1 MKKLTLVSLI
11 LILLSN
17 VVLAQ
22 HFQKFTAKAIV
33 LAVEDEVTEEE
44 ESSIDSTT
52 FERDV
57 QMVKVRVTS
66 GKYKGQ
72 TLLIQNEV
80 SSSFLSNVDAKV
92 NDKLII
98 DIIEEEGYYQS
109 AHISDYQRDWY
120 VYLLVAV
127 FMLVLIELAHY
138 DGLRAIG
145 SLVVTLILIYKV
157 LLPLLIQGYNPVLLT
172 GGIAVVVA
180 FLVMLFKYK
189 ASSETWSA
197 IAGTIVGIAAATGL
211 TLLGGKW
218 INLTGLSADE
228 VGVLSI
234 LINGE
239 LDFTGLLAAGII
251 IGSLGAVMTTA
262 MSVASTMKGIKDQN
276 PQIHFKEL
284 FAVGIH
290 KGRELAG
297 AMSSTL
303 IMAYI
308 GISLPLLLL
317 FEANQESFLKIINMD
332 IIVGEIVRAI
342 AGSIGL
348 MIAIPITALVM
359 ALIEGSFVERD
370 YYIEE

>member
-145 SLVVTLILIYKV
+145 SLVVTLVLIYKV

-284 FAVGIH
+284 FALGIN
-290 KGRELAG
+290 KGRKLAG
-297 AMSSTL
+297 AMSNTL
-303 IMAYI
+303 IMAYLGTSI
-308 GISLPLLLL
+308 PILLL
-317 FEANQESFLKIINMD
+317 FEANRESFLKIINMD

-348 MIAIPITALVM
+348 MIAIPVTALVM